1 MTTAPTTA
9 VTAPAAASPRSTI
22 GSANT
27 QGPSAQTRE
36 TPAIADGGSS
46 LCRGGEWR

>member
-9 VTAPAAASPRSTI
+9 VTAAAAASARRITASL
-22 GSANT
+22 NT
-27 QGPSAQTRE
+27 QGPAAQTTD

-46 LCRGGEWR
+46 LCRGGE